1 MGQLDEAKSLLSEGR
16 YKEAGAM
23 LDTIL
28 TSSKADDEAWYLRG
42 VAFLKLRNYD
52 GAQECFEH
60 ALLLGRKSR
69 YYQIKGM
76 AHFELFEMAEAAE
89 AFRNALSLEPDDA
102 TTNFF
107 LALSYLF
114 LDDPRADECLKKAYQ
129 QNSRKT
135 AQLLMNFY
143 TLFIK
148 ADPRVGDAQKKLI
161 EDRMRGLRA

>member
-1 MGQLDEAKSLLSEGR
+1 MEQLEEARNLLGSGR
-16 YKEAGAM
+16 YKEAGSV
-23 LDTIL
+23 LDAVL
-28 TSSKADDEAWYLRG
+28 ASSRSNDEAWYLRG
-42 VAFLKLRNYD
+42 MVFLKMKNYD

-60 ALLLGRKSR
+60 ALMLGRKSR

-76 AHFELFEMAEAAE
+76 AHFELFEMDEAAE

-114 LDDPRADECLKKAYQ
+114 LDDGRADEFLRRAYQ
-129 QNSRKT
+129 LNSKKT

-148 ADPRVGDAQKKLI
+148 SDPRVNDAQKKMI
-161 EDRMRGLRA
+161 EERMRGLRS